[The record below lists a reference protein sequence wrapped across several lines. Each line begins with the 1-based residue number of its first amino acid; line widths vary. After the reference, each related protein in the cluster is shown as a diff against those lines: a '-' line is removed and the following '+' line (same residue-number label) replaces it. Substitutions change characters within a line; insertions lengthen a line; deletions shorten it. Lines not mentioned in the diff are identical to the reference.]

1 MGSRLCCVLFLPPA
15 RGYKSIMLSI
25 PACRALALT
34 ALALLLASSP
44 GLAPAEQ
51 TQPRTLAVP
60 ATASWQHAD
69 TSMILPP
76 RSAGLARGE
85 VRDSTDAE
93 MDVSASYVSEEDGLV
108 ATVYLYRTMTPD
120 VALWFDRALTTI
132 MLRPDFHLGNAQP
145 PTPAAF
151 ARPGATTASGLR
163 AALDV
168 GVAEAR
174 STALAIAPLGA
185 NWLLKIRLSSTRL
198 ERGALDERLTAF
210 IQGLRW
216 PAETAPAPAAV
227 PILPCP
233 SPLRLRNARVVRPD
247 MNATVMDAFGG
258 ALVAQHQGTP
268 SVYCREPGATVERG
282 VYRPGGSTESYLIA
296 LGDSGLVLTVGH
308 AIDLSALMGGHGPG
322 GRISMTMQGRD
333 DTSVYPSF
341 DRLPPPEQAL
351 AVAHGTG
358 ATISVSSRPKP

>member
-1 MGSRLCCVLFLPPA
+1 
-15 RGYKSIMLSI
+15 MLAF

-34 ALALLLASSP
+34 ALALLLASFS
-44 GLAPAEQ
+44 GHAGAEQ
-51 TQPRTLAVP
+51 TQSRTLAVP

-76 RSAGLARGE
+76 RSAGLVRGE
-85 VRDSTDAE
+85 LRDSTDAE
-93 MDVSASYVSEEDGLV
+93 MDVSTSYVSEEDGLV

-227 PILPCP
+227 PIFPCP

-258 ALVAQHQGTP
+258 ALVAQHHGTP
-268 SVYCREPGATVERG
+268 PVYCREPGATVERG

-296 LGDSGLVLTVGH
+296 LGDSGLALTVGH